1 MVGRQHG
8 RVKPTGSADIWPTTN
23 AVNRNFRLGDQ
34 ELTAAPRGAFT
45 SDKDLPTVQTQG
57 HTLRLFPHLTGAKP
71 EQQGAEAER
80 VSLKTL
86 SQGVL
91 R

>member
-8 RVKPTGSADIWPTTN
+8 RVKPTGSADIWLTTN
-23 AVNRNFRLGDQ
+23 AGNRNFRLCDQ
-34 ELTAAPRGAFT
+34 ELTAAPRRAFT
-45 SDKDLPTVQTQG
+45 SDKDLPTVSNIG
-57 HTLRLFPHLTGAKP
+57 HTLRLFPRLTGAKP
-71 EQQGAEAER
+71 EHQGAEAER

-86 SQGVL
+86 SQGVW